1 MSLPRRL
8 EQVGIVVGSVLMLT
22 LPFSVLWAVF
32 LSGPGWVNNL
42 LVYVPGLIV
51 GVLVALR
58 MLPVS
63 YGQVWL
69 FGIASWLATLAL
81 WWVFGAA
88 DITKN
93 QPALLGA
100 WVLALLVG
108 ALVAWAKPKIRWRGS
123 EA

>member
-8 EQVGIVVGSVLMLT
+8 EQVGIVGGSVLMLT
-22 LPFSVLWAVF
+22 LPFSFLWAVF
-32 LSGPGWVNNL
+32 FNGPGLVDNL

-69 FGIASWLATLAL
+69 FGIASWLATFSL
-81 WWVFGAA
+81 WWVLGAA
-88 DITKN
+88 DVTKN
-93 QPALLGA
+93 QPTLLVT

-108 ALVAWAKPKIRWRGS
+108 ALVAWAKPKLRWRGN